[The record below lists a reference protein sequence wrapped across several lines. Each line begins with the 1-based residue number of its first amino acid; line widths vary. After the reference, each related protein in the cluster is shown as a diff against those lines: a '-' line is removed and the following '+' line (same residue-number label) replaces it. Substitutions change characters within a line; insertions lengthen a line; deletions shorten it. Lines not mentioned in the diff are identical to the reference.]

1 MFHKLLLRLSV
12 NFMAVL
18 MIVLLVLGALV
29 SRFMW
34 INELNTGVEEMKRE
48 AEDIAR
54 NYEDLSDYQI
64 TTRVFVSCINEIAL
78 DSSVWLVD
86 RNGLQLNVTDWMLP
100 RRTLRART
108 CRSTCR
114 SCSRAAS
121 P

>member
-64 TTRVFVSCINEIAL
+64 TTRV
-78 DSSVWLVD
+78 SSPASTRSPWTPPY
-86 RNGLQLNVTDWMLP
+86 GWWTATD
-100 RRTLRART
+100 
-108 CRSTCR
+108 CSST
-114 SCSRAAS
+114 
-121 P
+121 

>member
-18 MIVLLVLGALV
+18 MIVLLVLGGAGPP
-29 SRFMW
+29 RFMW

-78 DSSVWLVD
+78 DSSVWLWTA
-86 RNGLQLNVTDWMLP
+86 TD
-100 RRTLRART
+100 
-108 CRSTCR
+108 CSST
-114 SCSRAAS
+114 
-121 P
+121 